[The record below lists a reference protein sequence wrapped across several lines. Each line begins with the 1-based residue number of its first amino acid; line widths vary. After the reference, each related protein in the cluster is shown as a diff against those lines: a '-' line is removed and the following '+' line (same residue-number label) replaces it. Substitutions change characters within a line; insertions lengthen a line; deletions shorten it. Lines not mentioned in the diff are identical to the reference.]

1 MAREVQS
8 LPPLW
13 LQALFKDRQWKTF
26 SEVVRLLDKAGEQNE
41 PLLSKMTEEALHAY
55 VNSQEFQNN
64 PQKLLSLLQKAG
76 CLNSFFS
83 DTLHQNVLLHHTS
96 GSIKDRHSFPKTVMS
111 NNVTQSELNRSL
123 PALST

>member
-1 MAREVQS
+1 M
-8 LPPLW
+8 
-13 LQALFKDRQWKTF
+13 
-26 SEVVRLLDKAGEQNE
+26 
-41 PLLSKMTEEALHAY
+41 MEEALHAY

-64 PQKLLSLLQKAG
+64 PKKLLSLLPKAG

-83 DTLHQNVLLHHTS
+83 DALHQNVLLHPTL

-123 PALST
+123 PALPS

>member
-1 MAREVQS
+1 VAREVQS

-26 SEVVRLLDKAGEQNE
+26 SEVVRLLGGQNE

-83 DTLHQNVLLHHTS
+83 DVFHQNILLQP
-96 GSIKDRHSFPKTVMS
+96 SIKDRHSFPKTVMS
-111 NNVTQSELNRSL
+111 NNITQSELNRSL
-123 PALST
+123 PALSS